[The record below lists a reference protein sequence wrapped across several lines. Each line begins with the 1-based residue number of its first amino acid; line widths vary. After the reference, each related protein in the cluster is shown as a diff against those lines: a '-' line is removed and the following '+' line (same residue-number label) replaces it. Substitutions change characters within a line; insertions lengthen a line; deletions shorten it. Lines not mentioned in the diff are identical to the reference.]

1 MHMKTKNIIARSLMI
16 LVTGA
21 VLSSC
26 SDLFKATDI
35 KQNPN
40 NPLPSQVDI
49 TPLTTGSLVG
59 IGTLHEDTDVRIA
72 YMWSGQLLGQSRQ
85 HQGFWNYT
93 VAASTFDWGN
103 YYNTGQNIR
112 LVQQRAAAVNNKL
125 HLGVAQVMEALLF
138 TKLTSLWGDVPYSE
152 AFDIVNH
159 PTPKYD
165 GQIAIYN
172 ALIALLNT
180 AYTNLNSG
188 LGSITG
194 DFIYPKPNG
203 LGDPIKWAA
212 AAKTLQARL
221 YLHLKDYTN
230 AAAAAA
236 LGIKSTSNDMLM
248 PHGSAYQIDLNLN
261 FDFFDIDR
269 PGDCSFDDPAYL
281 PIFMT
286 TDLASGIRTEDVAQR
301 NAKTDETGI
310 YWHFF
315 TYGWETNGRDP
326 NVVDGMFVDV
336 APQPWLT
343 FYENHLILAEATA
356 RLASGTGADQTAI
369 DVLNSVRAGLLKGY
383 INGQTSG
390 YVSEGLVYDDYVP
403 ADFDQ
408 GGIANPGTK
417 FANGKTALLTEIASE
432 KFITLIS
439 QYESF
444 NELRRLQ
451 VTPAPVVSLGI
462 PINNG
467 SKYPARFI
475 YPQNEI
481 NTNPNV
487 PMVSGSVPNQ
497 FDPLPV
503 FK

>member
-1 MHMKTKNIIARSLMI
+1 MRTKMKNSI
-16 LVTGA
+16 
-21 VLSSC
+21 
-26 SDLFKATDI
+26 LFKTLLVLFSIGVLTSCNELFNPNDI
-35 KQNPN
+35 KNNPN
-40 NPLPSQVDI
+40 APTPSQVDI
-49 TPLTTGSLVG
+49 TPLTTGTLVG
-59 IGTLHEDTDVRIA
+59 LGTLHEDTDVRIA

-93 VAASTFDWGN
+93 VAASTFGWTN

-112 LVQQRAAAVNNKL
+112 LIMQRASAVNNKL

-152 AFDIVNH
+152 AFDIVSH

-165 GQIAIYN
+165 TQQSVYTS
-172 ALIALLNT
+172 LIALLNT
-180 AYTNLNSG
+180 AYANLTSG
-188 LGSITG
+188 VGTITG
-194 DFIYPKPNG
+194 DFMYK
-203 LGDPIKWAA
+203 GDESKWAA

-230 AAAAAA
+230 AALSAGA
-236 LGIKSTSNDMLM
+236 GITSPSGDMLM

-286 TDLASGIRTEDVAQR
+286 TDLATGVRTEDVAKR
-301 NAKTDETGI
+301 NSKTDETGM

-315 TYGWETNGRDP
+315 TYGYETSGRDP
-326 NVVDGMFVDV
+326 NTADGMFIDV

-343 FYENHLILAEATA
+343 FYENQLILAESLA
-356 RLASGTGADQTAI
+356 RLSGAGSADQSAI
-369 DVLNSVRAGLLKGY
+369 DALNSVRQVLVTGY

-390 YVSEGLVYDDYVP
+390 YISEGLQYDDYVV

-417 FANGKTALLTEIASE
+417 FADGQTALLTEIASE
-432 KFITLIS
+432 KFIVLIS

-444 NELRRLQ
+444 SELRRLK
-451 VTPAPVVSLGI
+451 VATPLVNIGI

-467 SKYPARFI
+467 TKYPARFI

-487 PMVSGSVPNQ
+487 PKVSGSVPDQ
-497 FDPLPV
+497 FTVLPV
-503 FK
+503 FQ